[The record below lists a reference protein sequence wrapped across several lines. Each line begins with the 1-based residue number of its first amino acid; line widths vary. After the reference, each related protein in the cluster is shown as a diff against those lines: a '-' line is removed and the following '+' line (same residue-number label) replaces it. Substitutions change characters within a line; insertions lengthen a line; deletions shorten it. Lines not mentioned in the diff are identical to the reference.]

1 MVALEADTALV
12 LLSAGQDSTTCLAW
26 ALDRFRRVETVGFEY
41 GQRHGIEMELR
52 EPIRRRLAALDA
64 DWATRLGPDRVIDLA
79 VLGRVSSSAL
89 TADLPL
95 DRRPDGLPAT
105 FVPGRNLV
113 FFTLAAIVA
122 YQRGLKHVVG
132 GMCETDFSGYP
143 DCRDDTIKALQ
154 AAINLG
160 MDTRLVLETPLMW
173 IDKAATWRLAESLG
187 GAALVELIRTE
198 THSCY
203 RGVRGTPHDWGHGC
217 GDCDACTLR
226 AKGWAGYAAD
236 RAAHGVAYRA
246 PTLRH
251 EQSPPIVQI
260 TDLWYSTDPQA
271 WNDALE
277 RYWKFVKP
285 ANEKLERSLDELDLR
300 RLQRFDPQ
308 GWYDFLKNEYFRWK
322 YTASNRYATTT
333 RQLRQYVD
341 DDTLDNLDQIRKRL
355 ISLNPDDTRSAL
367 ETAAAIRGLG
377 TAGASGLLAL
387 MYPRNFGTV
396 DQFVVKALGQ
406 VSGLPEAAAIS
417 DMNPE
422 SLTISDGVLLI
433 DVLRKKAAD
442 NNRAL
447 RSDVWTPRKV
457 EKVLWT
463 YGR

>member
-64 DWATRLGPDRVIDLA
+64 DWTTRLGPDRVIDLA

-113 FFTLAAIVA
+113 FFTFAAIVA

-203 RGVRGTPHDWGHGC
+203 RGGRGPPHDWGHGC
-217 GDCDACTLR
+217 GDCDACALR
-226 AKGWAGYAAD
+226 ARGWAGYAAA
-236 RAAHGVAYRA
+236 RAARSKARA
-246 PTLRH
+246 
-251 EQSPPIVQI
+251 
-260 TDLWYSTDPQA
+260 
-271 WNDALE
+271 
-277 RYWKFVKP
+277 
-285 ANEKLERSLDELDLR
+285 
-300 RLQRFDPQ
+300 
-308 GWYDFLKNEYFRWK
+308 
-322 YTASNRYATTT
+322 T
-333 RQLRQYVD
+333 R
-341 DDTLDNLDQIRKRL
+341 
-355 ISLNPDDTRSAL
+355 
-367 ETAAAIRGLG
+367 
-377 TAGASGLLAL
+377 
-387 MYPRNFGTV
+387 
-396 DQFVVKALGQ
+396 
-406 VSGLPEAAAIS
+406 
-417 DMNPE
+417 
-422 SLTISDGVLLI
+422 
-433 DVLRKKAAD
+433 
-442 NNRAL
+442 
-447 RSDVWTPRKV
+447 
-457 EKVLWT
+457 
-463 YGR
+463 